1 MTVKR
6 KIIHDRL
13 AIEKLEKEKR
23 KWMRSIDRSDK

>member
-13 AIEKLEKEKR
+13 ANGEIKKRKEKDGR
-23 KWMRSIDRSDK
+23 EDQSPK